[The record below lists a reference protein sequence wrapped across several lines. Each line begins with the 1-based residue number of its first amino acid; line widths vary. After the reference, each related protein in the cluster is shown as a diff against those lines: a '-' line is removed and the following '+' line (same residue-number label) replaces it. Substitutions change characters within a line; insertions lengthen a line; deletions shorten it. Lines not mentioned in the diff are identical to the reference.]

1 METFILK
8 LAIAAIP
15 LVVLVASVTIFSTL
29 SKKHAHHPLAWQR
42 TRRNMMRALAAGVML
57 R

>member
-8 LAIAAIP
+8 LAVAVIP
-15 LVVLVASVTIFSTL
+15 LVVLVASVTIISTL
-29 SKKHAHHPLAWQR
+29 SKKHAHHSLTWHR
-42 TRRNMMRALAAGVML
+42 TRRTMMRALAAGVML

>member
-8 LAIAAIP
+8 LAVAVIP

-29 SKKHAHHPLAWQR
+29 SKKHVHHPLVWQR

>member
-8 LAIAAIP
+8 LAVAVIP
-15 LVVLVASVTIFSTL
+15 LVLLVASVTTISNISSWYT
-29 SKKHAHHPLAWQR
+29 HHPLAWHR
-42 TRRNMMRALAAGVML
+42 KRRHILRALAAGVML

>member
-8 LAIAAIP
+8 LAVAVIP

-29 SKKHAHHPLAWQR
+29 SKKHANHPLTWQR